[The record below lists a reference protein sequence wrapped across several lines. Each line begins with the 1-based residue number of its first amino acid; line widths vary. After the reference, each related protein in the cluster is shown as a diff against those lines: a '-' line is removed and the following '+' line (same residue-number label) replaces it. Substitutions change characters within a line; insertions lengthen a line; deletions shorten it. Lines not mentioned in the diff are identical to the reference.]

1 MRDIVLKPR
10 LSEKAYGV
18 SQASSVYVFTVPLTA
33 NKHTVARAV
42 ATQYGVTV
50 ESVNVL
56 VVKGKAVRSYRK
68 RSRAVSG
75 KRANLKKAY
84 VTLKSGESLP
94 IFESEETAKE
104 TKTKKTSKASAKET
118 K

>member
-1 MRDIVLKPR
+1 MKDIVLKPR

-18 SQASSVYVFTVPLTA
+18 SQVSPVYVFTVPLTA

-42 ATQYGVTV
+42 ASQYGVTV
-50 ESVNVL
+50 EAVNVL

-75 KRANLKKAY
+75 QRANLKKAY
-84 VTLKSGESLP
+84 VTLKSGDSLP

-104 TKTKKTSKASAKET
+104 TKSKKTTAKET